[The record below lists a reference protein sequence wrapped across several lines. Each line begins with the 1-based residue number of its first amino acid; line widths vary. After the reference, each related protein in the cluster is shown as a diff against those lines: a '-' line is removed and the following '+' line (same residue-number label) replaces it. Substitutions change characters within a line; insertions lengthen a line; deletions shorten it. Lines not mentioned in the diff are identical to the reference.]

1 MVSSRDALE
10 MLSSQRL
17 PDAMVWLCVFQYRQR
32 RLAKDADPYAI
43 ADVMV
48 FHSRDVKT
56 LKCIGHVDL
65 SWPRHDTV
73 VVLSGWKWSEMICN
87 GLFELNRIKRG

>member
-1 MVSSRDALE
+1 MVNLMCSTHRQGWVRLWFHHE
-10 MLSSQRL
+10 MLWRCYL
-17 PDAMVWLCVFQYRQR
+17 HKGCLTRWYGYAFFQYWQR

-48 FHSRDVKT
+48 FHSRGVKT

-65 SWPRHDTV
+65 S
-73 VVLSGWKWSEMICN
+73 
-87 GLFELNRIKRG
+87 